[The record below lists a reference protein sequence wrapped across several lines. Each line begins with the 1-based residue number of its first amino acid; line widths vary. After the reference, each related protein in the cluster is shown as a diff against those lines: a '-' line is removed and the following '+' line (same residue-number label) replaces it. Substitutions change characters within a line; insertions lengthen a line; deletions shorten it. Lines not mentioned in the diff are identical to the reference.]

1 MNFKWLYMHDG
12 FIISSAIGNQLEKM
26 KTHHLA
32 WASAGDS
39 LTSLLATSDFRY
51 SAPLAPVS
59 GPWSQLA
66 WVITARHFLFF
77 RPSRQRKR
85 RLCSIA
91 LRAAPRMAMC
101 GSWRPCT
108 RGQAPEQLCAI
119 NVATCPSFLHKK
131 VPTAFFTVLDPPGT
145 KELV

>member
-1 MNFKWLYMHDG
+1 MFIYRQKGKTTAKMDSFWSCVLFNSNNITIQTFKIKTEPKRCCQKVQPCLPFIQNTHVNFKWLYMHDG

-77 RPSRQRKR
+77 
-85 RLCSIA
+85 
-91 LRAAPRMAMC
+91 
-101 GSWRPCT
+101 
-108 RGQAPEQLCAI
+108 
-119 NVATCPSFLHKK
+119 
-131 VPTAFFTVLDPPGT
+131 PPLPT
-145 KELV
+145 KEAPAL